1 MTSNPTRRA
10 WTDAE
15 DATLRTLYEQLSAGA
30 IAEILGR
37 TKASVKMR
45 INTLGI
51 TKSDNRGCFLKGNA
65 PWNKGLHYMPG
76 GRCIDTQFK
85 KGRPA
90 HESRNYVPIG
100 TLRISKDGYLER
112 KTTDDPSI
120 YPARRWSFVHRLV
133 WIEANGPVP
142 AGHLIVFKKGMRT
155 NTLDEITPDRL
166 ECISLAEN
174 MRRNTF
180 HNYGPEVAKAVQLR
194 GAITRQINKREGKK
208 AA

>member
-15 DATLRTLYEQLSAGA
+15 DATLRTLYSQVSAGA

-37 TKASVKMR
+37 TKPSVKMR

-51 TKSDNRGCFLKGNA
+51 TKSENRGCFEKGMT
-65 PWNKGLHYMPG
+65 PWNKGLHYMPK
-76 GRCIDTQFK
+76 GRCVDTQFK

-120 YPARRWSFVHRLV
+120 YPARRWAFVHRLV
-133 WIEANGPVP
+133 WAEANGPVP

-180 HNYGPEVAKAVQLR
+180 HNYGPEVAKTVQLR